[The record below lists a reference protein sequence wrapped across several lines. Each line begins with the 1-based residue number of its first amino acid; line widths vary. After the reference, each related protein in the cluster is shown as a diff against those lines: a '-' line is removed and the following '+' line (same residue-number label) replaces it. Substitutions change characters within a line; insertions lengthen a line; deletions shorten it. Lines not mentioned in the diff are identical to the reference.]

1 VIAAVS
7 EIATRM
13 RVTMAQVALQW
24 VMTHPEVSVVI
35 TGADTG
41 AQLDENLGAFGVEL
55 TGDDLDR
62 LNSLSYGLG
71 VVGW

>member
-1 VIAAVS
+1 
-7 EIATRM
+7 M

-24 VMTHPEVSVVI
+24 VMTHPEI

-62 LNSLSYGLG
+62 LNSLSDGLG

>member
-1 VIAAVS
+1 
-7 EIATRM
+7 M
-13 RVTMAQVALQW
+13 RVTMAQVAPQW

-35 TGADTG
+35 TGA
-41 AQLDENLGAFGVEL
+41 QLDGNLGTFGVEL

-62 LNSLSYGLG
+62 LNSLSDGLG